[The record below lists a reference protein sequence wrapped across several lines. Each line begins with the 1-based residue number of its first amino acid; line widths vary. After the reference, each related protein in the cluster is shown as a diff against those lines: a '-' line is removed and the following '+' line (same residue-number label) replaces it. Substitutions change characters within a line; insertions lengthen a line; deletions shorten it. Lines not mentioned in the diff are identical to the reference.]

1 MSSNVCCG
9 KTYLISIKRIQAL
22 VATHVALV
30 LHQWFL
36 NAPAIIC
43 AFLTDWSQVALAPL
57 EQHGRHLHPNK
68 TWAFGMNNMRYFFNH
83 ELRFLSASLYKEPG
97 FFLEQDSL
105 PLVQHL
111 SPGPWSLVCD
121 NQYLPTCR
129 NNHSLVVT
137 GSYATPFSQNF
148 TNPAYHNVAV
158 KYAQ

>member
-1 MSSNVCCG
+1 MCCG
-9 KTYLISIKRIQAL
+9 RTYLISIKPIQAL

-30 LHQWFL
+30 LHQWFR

-43 AFLTDWSQVALAPL
+43 AFLTDWSQFTLAPL
-57 EQHGRHLHPNK
+57 EQHGRHLHSNK
-68 TWAFGMNNMRYFFNH
+68 TWAFSMNNMGYFFNH
-83 ELRFLSASLYKEPG
+83 ELRFLSASLHKEPG
-97 FFLEQDSL
+97 FFFEQDSL

-111 SPGPWSLVCD
+111 SPGPWLLVCD

-137 GSYATPFSQNF
+137 GSYATPFSRNI
-148 TNPAYHNVAV
+148 TNPAYHNIAV